1 MSTSAESRYTALESI
16 KEPFID
22 RARQASKLT
31 LPYIMPE
38 DGHNSHSRLETPF
51 QGIGARGV
59 NNLASKLLLALLAPN
74 APFFRLNFDEP
85 KLRAEGATQEII
97 TEMESALQR
106 VEDSVMDEI
115 SRQSYRVGIHEVL
128 KHLIITGNGLLY
140 VPPEGGLRVFHL
152 DRYVI
157 SRDPMGNVLKII
169 TKETLDYN
177 TLSDELKEA
186 AGYLQG
192 ETTGKTCDLFT
203 CVELVDDKW
212 QIHQEIKGNVIQS
225 SVGSFA
231 KDKLPYIPL
240 RFSKIDGEDYGRGY
254 VEEYL
259 GDLIS
264 LETLTQAIVEGSA
277 AAAKVLFLVNPNG
290 TTRAKTLAESPN
302 GAITQGNANDVSVL
316 QLNKFNDFRIAA
328 DTSNAIKER
337 LGQAFLLTSGVVR
350 NAERVTAEEIRMLT
364 MELESALGG
373 LYSLLSNELQLPM
386 VNRVMDIM
394 TADKRLPKLP
404 ADLVKPVIIT
414 GVEALGRGNDLQK
427 LDLFLAGAAQ
437 VVGPQAIGQF
447 VNVEEYFKRRA
458 TSLGIKTR
466 GLIKTQEEMQQQMQ
480 QSQMMSLAEKAAPQ
494 GAAALGNIAK
504 DNAAAARE
512 QEAAPNEQQPQ

>member
-1 MSTSAESRYTALESI
+1 MNTSAESRYIALEA
-16 KEPFID
+16 ERQPFLD
-22 RARQASKLT
+22 RARQASRLT
-31 LPYIMPE
+31 LPYVMPE
-38 DGHNSHSRLETPF
+38 DGHNSHSRLDTPF

-97 TEMESALQR
+97 TEMEAALQR
-106 VEDSVMDEI
+106 VEDGIMEEI
-115 SRQSYRVGIHEVL
+115 SRQSYRVGVHEVL
-128 KHLIITGNGLLY
+128 KHLIVTGNGLLY
-140 VPPEGGLRVFHL
+140 IPPEGGLRVFHL
-152 DRYVI
+152 DRFVI
-157 SRDPMGNVLKII
+157 SRDPMGNPLKII

-177 TLSDELKEA
+177 TLSDELKEV
-186 AGYLQG
+186 AGYIQG
-192 ETTGKTCDLFT
+192 ETTGRNCDLYT
-203 CVELVDDKW
+203 CVELMDGKW
-212 QIHQEIKGNVIQS
+212 HVHQEIKGKVVES
-225 SVGSFA
+225 SVGSYA

-328 DTSNAIKER
+328 DTVNSIKER

-394 TADKRLPKLP
+394 TDEKRLPKLP
-404 ADLVKPVIIT
+404 KDLVKPVIIT

-437 VVGPQAIGQF
+437 VVGPQALSQF

-466 GLIKTQEEMQQQMQ
+466 GLIKTQEEIQQQMQ

-504 DNAAAARE
+504 DNMAAMRE
-512 QEAAPNEQQPQ
+512 QAPEGPEQQQQ